1 MNEKELQ
8 EFYGLLPE
16 GMLSLEEVKLIIETE
31 GIGALYG
38 DVPEGAFTSV
48 EEMQSFFPSLKKK
61 DSSDSPV
68 ISPEESTESP
78 VTPVQ
83 EKPTSPV
90 STSTEPTEI
99 TGVTPQE
106 STQENQQDQIDEIII
121 EQQQINPD
129 DIIELDPSRYGA
141 PTDQEENTWLE
152 EMVGDTFIVGEV
164 ADFFGDMYR
173 AAERGLAQ
181 GATVDDA
188 MGLLLSG
195 GTMSDSDLQEYIS
208 AVSKMD
214 SLAMSDEMKDF
225 NKTYKENGSGLLGF
239 VLGIGKNPSIIPEL
253 FITSIFASLNPTVA
267 AGAGTGAGTGALAGG
282 ALTSAGGPL
291 AIFGCRS

>member
-83 EKPTSPV
+83 EEPTSPV

-106 STQENQQDQIDEIII
+106 ST
-121 EQQQINPD
+121 
-129 DIIELDPSRYGA
+129 SR
-141 PTDQEENTWLE
+141 
-152 EMVGDTFIVGEV
+152 
-164 ADFFGDMYR
+164 
-173 AAERGLAQ
+173 
-181 GATVDDA
+181 
-188 MGLLLSG
+188 S
-195 GTMSDSDLQEYIS
+195 
-208 AVSKMD
+208 
-214 SLAMSDEMKDF
+214 
-225 NKTYKENGSGLLGF
+225 
-239 VLGIGKNPSIIPEL
+239 
-253 FITSIFASLNPTVA
+253 
-267 AGAGTGAGTGALAGG
+267 
-282 ALTSAGGPL
+282 
-291 AIFGCRS
+291 